1 MPFCPGSGNRDK
13 RGPFVPIG
21 NTNRDRLPDPGQ
33 KEPPLLSRPG
43 VPGWETG
50 TTKVSQ
56 PGQISLSV
64 VVNVTLTITK
74 IIPMIL
80 QRDIE
85 SDNNIMPMLSKYLLL
100 FLVPYDNML
109 IIITGKNSSRV
120 PFQTGLS

>member
-1 MPFCPGSGNRDK
+1 VWRPLRDPPRCRWWPAAAEQQPQPLGGSA
-13 RGPFVPIG
+13 
-21 NTNRDRLPDPGQ
+21 
-33 KEPPLLSRPG
+33 
-43 VPGWETG
+43 
-50 TTKVSQ
+50 
-56 PGQISLSV
+56 
-64 VVNVTLTITK
+64 NVTLTITK

-120 PFQTGLS
+120 PFQTGL

>member
-1 MPFCPGSGNRDK
+1 VWRPLRD
-13 RGPFVPIG
+13 
-21 NTNRDRLPDPGQ
+21 
-33 KEPPLLSRPG
+33 PPRWRWWPAAA
-43 VPGWETG
+43 EQQ
-50 TTKVSQ
+50 SQ
-56 PGQISLSV
+56 PLGGSA
-64 VVNVTLTITK
+64 NVTLTITK

>member
-1 MPFCPGSGNRDK
+1 M
-13 RGPFVPIG
+13 
-21 NTNRDRLPDPGQ
+21 
-33 KEPPLLSRPG
+33 SRPG
-43 VPGWETG
+43 VSGWETG
-50 TTKVSQ
+50 TTKISQ

-85 SDNNIMPMLSKYLLL
+85 SDNNIMPMLRKYFLL

>member
-1 MPFCPGSGNRDK
+1 MEG
-13 RGPFVPIG
+13 
-21 NTNRDRLPDPGQ
+21 
-33 KEPPLLSRPG
+33 
-43 VPGWETG
+43 
-50 TTKVSQ
+50 
-56 PGQISLSV
+56 SLSAGVAAAARSSSVSV
-64 VVNVTLTITK
+64 VAGGGRAAISAAGWFCQCYLTITK

-80 QRDIE
+80 QQDMK